1 LYSQGQLR
9 LGDPDRILLIVSR
22 TDDKTP
28 LLTFDEDR
36 LLSAIPADSAKAFA
50 RSDHL
55 SGLGET
61 RSSPSFQ
68 VVAWQAHRPRY
79 QQTVMESSSI
89 DLRLSIE
96 AFLCPMYLGIGAS
109 GAM

>member
-36 LLSAIPADSAKAFA
+36 LLSAIPAQP
-50 RSDHL
+50 
-55 SGLGET
+55 GL
-61 RSSPSFQ
+61 FF
-68 VVAWQAHRPRY
+68 W
-79 QQTVMESSSI
+79 
-89 DLRLSIE
+89 D
-96 AFLCPMYLGIGAS
+96 
-109 GAM
+109 